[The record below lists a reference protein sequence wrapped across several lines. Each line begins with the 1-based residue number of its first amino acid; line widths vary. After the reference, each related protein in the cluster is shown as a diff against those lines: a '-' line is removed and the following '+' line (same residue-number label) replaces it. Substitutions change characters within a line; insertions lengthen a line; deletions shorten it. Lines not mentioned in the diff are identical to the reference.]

1 MSDRD
6 PFEIARVGGGALYI
20 VVYSI
25 IPLYVVA

>member
-6 PFEIARVGGGALYI
+6 PFGIARVGGTLYI

-25 IPLYVVA
+25 APLYVVM